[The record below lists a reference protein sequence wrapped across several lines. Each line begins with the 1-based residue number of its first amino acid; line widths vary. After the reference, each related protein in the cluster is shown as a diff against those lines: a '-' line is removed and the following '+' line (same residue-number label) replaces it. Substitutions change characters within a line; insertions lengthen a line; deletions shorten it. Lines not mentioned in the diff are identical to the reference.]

1 MREGMAF
8 QCSGQDQEVLPEELI
23 MQHGLSYAAVYT
35 KTSAMAVMA
44 EALCQQRGDSL
55 CQVPFCV
62 SVEAECL
69 GASVEVV
76 NGPIPPAL
84 RGYCMKTW
92 QDLENLQEMDFSQ
105 GIIQEVLACVKKLA
119 ESGHVVSLRVEGPFT
134 ILAMLMDLTTISRC
148 YLQHPLVLQKALQK
162 ITDYQTEYVRRGILQ
177 GARVI
182 SYADPSGIP
191 QYIGPKFYRELCGSY
206 TYRLMMQ
213 VEPFLQRA
221 VVHICGRTSLAL
233 QHAGFCEAVPAGQWQ
248 ITYGEAVCLAAADE
262 KIRFIGHNCLHQTN
276 HMMQLPL
283 MQLVWHK
290 NMEKES

>member
-1 MREGMAF
+1 
-8 QCSGQDQEVLPEELI
+8 
-23 MQHGLSYAAVYT
+23 
-35 KTSAMAVMA
+35 
-44 EALCQQRGDSL
+44 
-55 CQVPFCV
+55 
-62 SVEAECL
+62 
-69 GASVEVV
+69 
-76 NGPIPPAL
+76 
-84 RGYCMKTW
+84 MKTW